1 MIASDSPSGVVTLTI
16 ARSTTLTVDIAEKTI
31 TRLLTFV
38 VAAASVRN
46 NVAQAEPFSSLPMAD
61 LYDFRKVL

>member
-1 MIASDSPSGVVTLTI
+1 M
-16 ARSTTLTVDIAEKTI
+16 DIAEKTI

-38 VAAASVRN
+38 AAAASVRS
-46 NVAQAEPFSSLPMAD
+46 NVAQAEPFSSLPMTD